1 MEDATGSTSAG
12 AVPSGAVQHLAKL
25 ESHFPIAGK
34 TLLDIGCGTGDFM
47 RLAITHGADA
57 HGLEV
62 DRDTIQRAI
71 AAGCDPA
78 RLSLGDGTSL
88 PFDDGAFDLVS
99 FVFSFHHVPAD
110 VHEAMLGEA
119 ARVLRPGGHLV
130 AFEPRPFGMMTEVI
144 KLIED
149 ETEVRTTAQARLDN
163 PPAPFESIASG
174 EYELQRVFADFDTF
188 LTAIV
193 NVDKKRAEQ
202 AERDDTRQ
210 ETRKRFEEMGM
221 EAADGG
227 NIMIQP
233 SVYYLLRRN

>member
-1 MEDATGSTSAG
+1 MEGAAGKSDAG
-12 AVPSGAVQHLAKL
+12 AVPSGAAQHLAKL
-25 ESHFPIAGK
+25 ESHLPIAGK

-47 RLAITHGADA
+47 RLAMTDGADA

-62 DRDTIQRAI
+62 EPDTIQRAI

-78 RLSLGDGTSL
+78 RLSLGDGMSL
-88 PFDDGAFDLVS
+88 PFGDSAFDLVS
-99 FVFSFHHVPAD
+99 FVFSFHHVPAE
-110 VHEAMLGEA
+110 VHTAMFSEA

-163 PPAPFESIASG
+163 PPGPFESIASG

-202 AERDDTRQ
+202 AARDDIRQ
-210 ETRKRFEEMGM
+210 ETRNRFEEMGM
-221 EAADGG
+221 EAAGG
-227 NIMIQP
+227 GHVMIQP
-233 SVYYLLRRN
+233 SVYFLLRRN